1 MSRAVFVDKIAPVL
15 DAWGKYK
22 RYEPAVSAIRT
33 AIAELPPALV
43 QVTMLIAYWEP
54 DPAAGYTCSGC
65 RKWHAQRER
74 YCNGCGAKM
83 ELEAIRRRE
92 GE

>member
-43 QVTMLIAYWEP
+43 RVATLTAYWEP
-54 DPAAGYTCSGC
+54 DPAAGYQCANC
-65 RKWHAQRER
+65 RKWHSRKENF
-74 YCNGCGAKM
+74 CNSCGAKM
-83 ELEAIRRRE
+83 K
-92 GE
+92 GVKVGV